1 MLSHASARCARYTS
15 KPSTKVGS
23 TVMTVYIHL
32 LINTSP
38 DFFMGACASD
48 VTDQTVLSQHLRGC
62 LYLWVPLVCINSWQ
76 HERLLTVFSLA
87 CSLTSSLL
95 DCLDIYIL
103 LRNTFIFQTKL
114 RMTKITRYLPFEHS
128 TWHLCLG
135 FYRKDDTIRKE
146 KCCNVTSHLAQ
157 LMKNVLRSLTI
168 FGKVLDKYLLTPFK
182 FSEISIFFTGSK
194 TSNYLPACTVRQFHV
209 NVFCLSKLCQN

>member
-1 MLSHASARCARYTS
+1 MPQPGALGILRSLARRLALLWWLCTF
-15 KPSTKVGS
+15 
-23 TVMTVYIHL
+23 ICL
-32 LINTSP
+32 LIQVQTSLWVNVP
-38 DFFMGACASD
+38 PMWLIKQCWA
-48 VTDQTVLSQHLRGC
+48 THLRGC
-62 LYLWVPLVCINSWQ
+62 LYLWVPLVCFNSWQ

-114 RMTKITRYLPFEHS
+114 CMTKITRYLPFEHS

-194 TSNYLPACTVRQFHV
+194 TSNYLPACTVRQFHM
-209 NVFCLSKLCQN
+209 NVFCLSKVCQN